1 MEVIITDSRLTRSVA
16 MRMTGWQLAGALG
29 GVLLVLLMVTAG
41 LYHLIFVKAVREDW
55 PVFGSVVRFVAKDQ
69 IEQRDR
75 FTRENIDVLA
85 KKLGEMQAKMTQLE
99 SLGERLSGL
108 AGVDPALLRSKPG
121 RGGALI
127 DSRAMTVADLQA
139 MMDELDHA
147 AVERADVLTLMET
160 RLFDQKMRKMMLPTQ
175 APVDGGVIGSGFGWR
190 IDPFTGSNAMHEG
203 LDFPSAVGTPIYAA
217 AGGVVVVQQAHPNYG
232 NMVEIDHGND
242 LLTRYGHASRVLV
255 KSGDVVKRGQKIAE
269 IGTSG
274 RSTGPHLH
282 FEVLVRGVAQDPQKF
297 LQMGVESKTA
307 LREVVIPGPGI
318 RKRR

>member
-1 MEVIITDSRLTRSVA
+1 
-16 MRMTGWQLAGALG
+16 MTGWQLTGSLSG
-29 GVLLVLLMVTAG
+29 LLLVLLMVTAG

-85 KKLGEMQAKMTQLE
+85 KKLGEMQAKMTQIE

-127 DSRAMTVADLQA
+127 DARAMTVADLQA
-139 MMDELDHA
+139 MMDDLDHA

-160 RLFDQKMRKMMLPTQ
+160 RLFDQKMKKMMLPTQ
-175 APVDGGVIGSGFGWR
+175 APVQGGVVGSGFGWR

-203 LDFPSAVGTPIYAA
+203 LDFPAVSGTPIYAA
-217 AGGVVVVQQAHPNYG
+217 AGGVVVVQQAHPNFG
-232 NMVEIDHGND
+232 NLVEIEHGND
-242 LLTRYGHASRVLV
+242 LLTRYGHASRVFV

-297 LQMGVESKTA
+297 LKSSAETQAA
-307 LREVVIPGPGI
+307 LKGTTTPSRGAH
-318 RKRR
+318 

>member
-1 MEVIITDSRLTRSVA
+1 MQVIITDSRLTKSIAV
-16 MRMTGWQLAGALG
+16 RMTEWQLAGALSG
-29 GVLLVLLMVTAG
+29 ILLVLLMVTAG

-85 KKLGEMQAKMTQLE
+85 KKLGEMQAKMTQIE

-127 DSRAMTVADLQA
+127 DARAMTVADLQA
-139 MMDELDHA
+139 MMDDLDRD

-160 RLFDQKMRKMMLPTQ
+160 RLFDQKMKQMMLPTQ
-175 APVDGGVIGSGFGWR
+175 APVGGGVVGSGFGWR
-190 IDPFTGSNAMHEG
+190 IDPFAGTSAMHEG
-203 LDFPSAVGTPIYAA
+203 LDFPAVAGTPIYAA
-217 AGGVVVVQQAHPNYG
+217 AGGVVVVQQAHPAYG

-242 LLTRYGHASRVLV
+242 LLTRYAHASQVFV

-269 IGTSG
+269 IGTTG

-282 FEVLVRGVAQDPQKF
+282 FEVRVRGVAQNPQKF
-297 LQMGVESKTA
+297 LQAGGETPTA
-307 LREVVIPGPGI
+307 LTGVKLEDPG
-318 RKRR
+318 RRTH

>member
-1 MEVIITDSRLTRSVA
+1 MEVIITDSRLTRSIA
-16 MRMTGWQLAGALG
+16 IRMTGWQLTGALTG
-29 GVLLVLLMVTAG
+29 LLLVLLMVTAG

-85 KKLGEMQAKMTQLE
+85 KKLGEMQAKMTQIE

-108 AGVDPALLRSKPG
+108 AGVDPALIRSKPG
-121 RGGALI
+121 RGGSLI

-139 MMDELDHA
+139 MMDDLDHA

-160 RLFDQKMRKMMLPTQ
+160 RLFDQKMKKMMLPTQ
-175 APVDGGVIGSGFGWR
+175 APVEGGVVGSGFGWR

-203 LDFPSAVGTPIYAA
+203 LDFPAVSGTPIYAA
-217 AGGVVVVQQAHPNYG
+217 AGGVVVVQQAHPNFG
-232 NMVEIDHGND
+232 NLVEIDHGND
-242 LLTRYGHASRVLV
+242 LLTRYGHASRVFV

-269 IGTSG
+269 IGTTG

-297 LQMGVESKTA
+297 LKLGVESQA
-307 LREVVIPGPGI
+307 LSSGAIRSGPSS
-318 RKRR
+318 RKP

>member
-1 MEVIITDSRLTRSVA
+1 MELIITDARLTRSVA
-16 MRMTGWQLAGALG
+16 IRMTGWQLAGALAG
-29 GVLLVLLMVTAG
+29 LLLALLLVTAA

-85 KKLGEMQAKMTQLE
+85 KKLGEMQAKMTQIE

-108 AGVDPALLRSKPG
+108 AGVDPALLRSRPD

-127 DSRAMTVADLQA
+127 DARTMTVADLHS

-147 AVERADVLTLMET
+147 TVERADVLTLMET
-160 RLFDQKMRKMMLPTQ
+160 RLFDQKMKRMMLPTQ
-175 APVDGGVIGSGFGWR
+175 APVEGGVVGSSFGWR
-190 IDPFTGSNAMHEG
+190 IDPFDGSSALHEG
-203 LDFPSAVGTPIYAA
+203 LDFPAAADTPIYSA
-217 AGGVVVVQQAHPNYG
+217 AGGVVVVQQAHPTYG
-232 NMVEIDHGND
+232 NMVEIDHGNE
-242 LLTRYGHASRVLV
+242 LLTRYAHASQVFV

-269 IGTSG
+269 VGTTG

-282 FEVLVRGVAQDPQKF
+282 FEVRIRGVAQDPQKF
-297 LQMGVESKTA
+297 LQSGGQTQAASVGATVPVA
-307 LREVVIPGPGI
+307 
-318 RKRR
+318 RRAGR

>member
-1 MEVIITDSRLTRSVA
+1 MEVIITDARLTRSIA
-16 MRMTGWQLAGALG
+16 IRMTGWQLAGAFSG
-29 GVLLVLLMVTAG
+29 LLVVLLMVTAG

-85 KKLGEMQAKMTQLE
+85 KKLGEMQAKMTQIE

-121 RGGALI
+121 RGGALV
-127 DSRAMTVADLQA
+127 DARAMTVADLQA
-139 MMDELDHA
+139 MMDDLDRS
-147 AVERADVLTLMET
+147 AVQRADVLTLMET
-160 RLFDQKMRKMMLPTQ
+160 RLFDQKMKQMMLPTQ
-175 APVDGGVIGSGFGWR
+175 APVAGGVVGSGFGWR
-190 IDPFTGSNAMHEG
+190 IDPFAGSSAMHEG
-203 LDFPSAVGTPIYAA
+203 LDFPAAVGTPIYAA

-242 LLTRYGHASRVLV
+242 LLTRYGHASQVFV

-269 IGTSG
+269 IGTTG

-282 FEVLVRGVAQDPQKF
+282 FEVRVRGVAQDPQKF
-297 LQMGVESKTA
+297 LQSAGNAQAAARWS
-307 LREVVIPGPGI
+307 IPSGPNNANP
-318 RKRR
+318 

>member
-16 MRMTGWQLAGALG
+16 IRMTGWQLAGALSG
-29 GVLLVLLMVTAG
+29 LMLVLLMVTAG

-85 KKLGEMQAKMTQLE
+85 KKLGEMQAKMTQIE

-108 AGVDPALLRSKPG
+108 AGVDPALLRGKPG

-160 RLFDQKMRKMMLPTQ
+160 RLFDQKIKKMMLPTQ
-175 APVDGGVIGSGFGWR
+175 SPVEGGAVGSGFGWR

-203 LDFPSAVGTPIYAA
+203 LDFPAAVGTPIYAA

-242 LLTRYGHASRVLV
+242 LLTRYGHASRVFV

-282 FEVLVRGVAQDPQKF
+282 FEVFVRGVAQDPQKF
-297 LQMGVESKTA
+297 LQLGVESKTLPRGA
-307 LREVVIPGPGI
+307 MNPSPNI
-318 RKRR
+318 RTP

>member
-1 MEVIITDSRLTRSVA
+1 
-16 MRMTGWQLAGALG
+16 MTGWQLTGALSG
-29 GVLLVLLMVTAG
+29 LLLVLLMVTAG

-85 KKLGEMQAKMTQLE
+85 KKLGEMQAKMTQIE

-127 DSRAMTVADLQA
+127 DARAMTVADLQA
-139 MMDELDHA
+139 MMDDLDHA

-160 RLFDQKMRKMMLPTQ
+160 RLFDQKMKKMMLPTQ
-175 APVDGGVIGSGFGWR
+175 APVQGGVVGSGFGWR

-203 LDFPSAVGTPIYAA
+203 LDFPAVSGTPVYAA
-217 AGGVVVVQQAHPNYG
+217 AGGVVVVQQAHPNFG
-232 NMVEIDHGND
+232 NLVEIEHGND
-242 LLTRYGHASRVLV
+242 LLTRYGHASRVFV

-297 LQMGVESKTA
+297 LKSSADTQAA
-307 LREVVIPGPGI
+307 LKVTTTPSRGAH
-318 RKRR
+318 

>member
-1 MEVIITDSRLTRSVA
+1 MEVIITDSRLTRSIA
-16 MRMTGWQLAGALG
+16 IRMTGWQLTGALSG
-29 GVLLVLLMVTAG
+29 LLLVLLMVTAG

-85 KKLGEMQAKMTQLE
+85 KKLGEMQAKMTQIE

-108 AGVDPALLRSKPG
+108 AGVDPALLRGKPG

-127 DSRAMTVADLQA
+127 DARAVTVADLQA

-160 RLFDQKMRKMMLPTQ
+160 RLFDQKMKQMMLPTQ
-175 APVDGGVIGSGFGWR
+175 APVAGGVVGSGFGLR
-190 IDPFTGSNAMHEG
+190 IDPFAGSSAMHEG
-203 LDFPSAVGTPIYAA
+203 LDFPAVSGTPIYAA
-217 AGGVVVVQQAHPNYG
+217 AGGVVVVQQAHPTFG

-242 LLTRYGHASRVLV
+242 LLTRYGHASQVFV

-269 IGTSG
+269 IGTTG

-297 LQMGVESKTA
+297 LQLGLNTQAASQAGAMPAPS
-307 LREVVIPGPGI
+307 
-318 RKRR
+318 RRAH

>member
-1 MEVIITDSRLTRSVA
+1 MEVIITDARLTRSIA
-16 MRMTGWQLAGALG
+16 IRMTGWQLAGAFSG
-29 GVLLVLLMVTAG
+29 LLVVLLMVTAG

-55 PVFGSVVRFVAKDQ
+55 PIFGSVVRFVAKDQ

-85 KKLGEMQAKMTQLE
+85 KKLGEMQAKMTQIE

-121 RGGALI
+121 RGGALV
-127 DSRAMTVADLQA
+127 DARAMTVADLQA
-139 MMDELDHA
+139 MMDDLDRS
-147 AVERADVLTLMET
+147 AVQRADVLTLMET
-160 RLFDQKMRKMMLPTQ
+160 RLFDQKMKQMMLPTQ
-175 APVDGGVIGSGFGWR
+175 APVAGGVVGSGFGWR
-190 IDPFTGSNAMHEG
+190 IDPFAGSSAMHEG
-203 LDFPSAVGTPIYAA
+203 LDFPAAVGTPIYAA

-242 LLTRYGHASRVLV
+242 LLTRYGHASQVFV

-269 IGTSG
+269 IGTTG

-282 FEVLVRGVAQDPQKF
+282 FEVRVRGVAQDPQKF
-297 LQMGVESKTA
+297 LQSAGNAQAAARLS
-307 LREVVIPGPGI
+307 IPSGPNNANP
-318 RKRR
+318 

>member
-1 MEVIITDSRLTRSVA
+1 MEVIITDSRLTRSIA
-16 MRMTGWQLAGALG
+16 IRMTGWQLTGALC

-69 IEQRDR
+69 IAQRDR

-85 KKLGEMQAKMTQLE
+85 KKLGEMQAKMTQIE

-108 AGVDPALLRSKPG
+108 AGVDPALIRSKPG

-127 DSRAMTVADLQA
+127 DPHAMTVADLQA

-147 AVERADVLTLMET
+147 AVQRADVLTLMET
-160 RLFDQKMRKMMLPTQ
+160 RLFDQKMKKMMLPTQ
-175 APVDGGVIGSGFGWR
+175 APVESGAVGSGFGWR
-190 IDPFTGSNAMHEG
+190 IDPFTGTNAMHEG
-203 LDFPSAVGTPIYAA
+203 LDFPAASGTPIYAA
-217 AGGVVVVQQAHPNYG
+217 AGGVVVVQQVHPQFG
-232 NMVEIDHGND
+232 NMVEIEHGND
-242 LLTRYGHASRVLV
+242 VLTRYGHASRAFV

-269 IGTSG
+269 IGTTG

-297 LQMGVESKTA
+297 LQLGLKTQA
-307 LREVVIPGPGI
+307 ASQAGAMPTPS
-318 RKRR
+318 RRAR

>member
-1 MEVIITDSRLTRSVA
+1 MEVIITDARLTRSIA
-16 MRMTGWQLAGALG
+16 IRMTGWQLAGAFSG
-29 GVLLVLLMVTAG
+29 LLVVLLMVTAG

-85 KKLGEMQAKMTQLE
+85 KKLGEMQAKMTQIE

-121 RGGALI
+121 RGGALV
-127 DSRAMTVADLQA
+127 DARAMTVADLQA
-139 MMDELDHA
+139 MMDDLDRS
-147 AVERADVLTLMET
+147 AVQRADVLTLMET
-160 RLFDQKMRKMMLPTQ
+160 RLFDQKMKQMMLPTQ
-175 APVDGGVIGSGFGWR
+175 APVAGGVVGSGFGWR
-190 IDPFTGSNAMHEG
+190 IDPFAGSSAMHEG
-203 LDFPSAVGTPIYAA
+203 LDFPAAVGTPIYAA

-242 LLTRYGHASRVLV
+242 LLTRYGHASQVFV

-269 IGTSG
+269 IGTTG

-282 FEVLVRGVAQDPQKF
+282 FEVRVRGVAQDPQKF
-297 LQMGVESKTA
+297 LQSAGNAQAAARLS
-307 LREVVIPGPGI
+307 IPSGPNNANP
-318 RKRR
+318 

>member
-1 MEVIITDSRLTRSVA
+1 MQVIITDSRLTRSVA
-16 MRMTGWQLAGALG
+16 IRMTGWQLAGALSG
-29 GVLLVLLMVTAG
+29 LLLVLLMVTAG

-85 KKLGEMQAKMTQLE
+85 KKLGEMQAKMTQIE

-127 DSRAMTVADLQA
+127 ESRAMTVADLQA
-139 MMDELDHA
+139 MVDDLDHA

-160 RLFDQKMRKMMLPTQ
+160 RLFDQKMKQMMLPTQ
-175 APVDGGVIGSGFGWR
+175 APVEGGVVGSGFGWR
-190 IDPFTGSNAMHEG
+190 IDPFAGTSAMHEG
-203 LDFPSAVGTPIYAA
+203 LDFPAAVGTPIYAA

-242 LLTRYGHASRVLV
+242 LLTRYGHASRVFV

-269 IGTSG
+269 IGTTG

-282 FEVLVRGVAQDPQKF
+282 FEVRVRGVAQDPQKF
-297 LQMGVESKTA
+297 LKSGGESQAASRGAMAAAPT
-307 LREVVIPGPGI
+307 I
-318 RKRR
+318 RNP

>member
-1 MEVIITDSRLTRSVA
+1 MELIITDARLTRSVA
-16 MRMTGWQLAGALG
+16 IRMTGWQLAGALAG
-29 GVLLVLLMVTAG
+29 LLLALLMVTAG

-69 IEQRDR
+69 IAQRDR

-85 KKLGEMQAKMTQLE
+85 KKLGEMQAKMTQIE

-127 DSRAMTVADLQA
+127 DARTMTVADLHS

-160 RLFDQKMRKMMLPTQ
+160 RLFDQKMKQMMLPTQ
-175 APVDGGVIGSGFGWR
+175 APVEGGVVGSGFGWR
-190 IDPFTGSNAMHEG
+190 IDPFAGSSALHEG
-203 LDFPSAVGTPIYAA
+203 LDFPAVAGTPIYAA
-217 AGGVVVVQQAHPNYG
+217 AGGVVVVQQAHPAFG
-232 NMVEIDHGND
+232 NMVEIDHGNE
-242 LLTRYGHASRVLV
+242 LLTRYAHASQVFV

-269 IGTSG
+269 IGTTG

-282 FEVLVRGVAQDPQKF
+282 FEVRIRGVAQDPQKF
-297 LQMGVESKTA
+297 LQSGGQTQAASVGAT
-307 LREVVIPGPGI
+307 VPGTSRLG
-318 RKRR
+318 R

>member
-1 MEVIITDSRLTRSVA
+1 MEVIITDSRLTRSIA
-16 MRMTGWQLAGALG
+16 IRMTGWQLTGSLTG
-29 GVLLVLLMVTAG
+29 LLLVLLMVTAG

-69 IEQRDR
+69 IEQRER

-85 KKLGEMQAKMTQLE
+85 KKLGEMQAKMTQIE

-108 AGVDPALLRSKPG
+108 AGIDPALIRSKPG
-121 RGGALI
+121 RGGSLI

-139 MMDELDHA
+139 MMDDLDHA
-147 AVERADVLTLMET
+147 AVERADVLTFMET
-160 RLFDQKMRKMMLPTQ
+160 RLFDQKMKKMMLPTQ
-175 APVDGGVIGSGFGWR
+175 APVEGGVVGSGFGWR

-203 LDFPSAVGTPIYAA
+203 LDFPAVSGTPIYAA
-217 AGGVVVVQQAHPNYG
+217 AGGVVVVQQAHPNFG
-232 NMVEIDHGND
+232 NVVEIDHGND
-242 LLTRYGHASRVLV
+242 LLTRYGHASRVFV

-269 IGTSG
+269 IGTTG

-297 LQMGVESKTA
+297 LKLGVESQA
-307 LREVVIPGPGI
+307 LSSGAIRSGPSS
-318 RKRR
+318 RNP

>member
-1 MEVIITDSRLTRSVA
+1 MELIITDARLTRSVA
-16 MRMTGWQLAGALG
+16 IRMTGWQLAGALAG
-29 GVLLVLLMVTAG
+29 LLLALLLVTAA

-85 KKLGEMQAKMTQLE
+85 KKLGEMQAKMTQIE

-108 AGVDPALLRSKPG
+108 AGVDPALLRSRPD

-127 DSRAMTVADLQA
+127 DARTMTVADLHS

-147 AVERADVLTLMET
+147 TVERADVLTLMET
-160 RLFDQKMRKMMLPTQ
+160 RLFDQKMKRMMLPTQ
-175 APVDGGVIGSGFGWR
+175 APVEGGVVGSSFGWR
-190 IDPFTGSNAMHEG
+190 IDPFDGSSALHEG
-203 LDFPSAVGTPIYAA
+203 LDFPAAAGTPIYSA
-217 AGGVVVVQQAHPNYG
+217 AGGVVVVQQAHPTYG
-232 NMVEIDHGND
+232 NMVEIDHGNE
-242 LLTRYGHASRVLV
+242 LLTRYAHASQVFV

-269 IGTSG
+269 VGTTG

-282 FEVLVRGVAQDPQKF
+282 FEVRIRGVAQDPQKF
-297 LQMGVESKTA
+297 LQSGGQTQAASVGVTVPVA
-307 LREVVIPGPGI
+307 
-318 RKRR
+318 RRAGR